1 MAVITITKENF
12 EQEVLACKKP
22 VLLLFMTESC
32 EDSQK
37 QLELWQKLSEELEGS
52 VVFGTVDVNQS
63 VGLAFQYQIMDTPTI
78 IAMSY
83 GIFRGRVKGIQTEKE
98 IKEMITDCGDGTF
111 QIS

>member
-1 MAVITITKENF
+1 MAVRTITKENF

-32 EDSQK
+32 EDSKK
-37 QLELWQKLSEELEGS
+37 QLILWEKLSEELEDS
-52 VVFGTVDVNQS
+52 VIFGIVDVNQS

-78 IAMSY
+78 VAMSY
-83 GIFRGRVKGIQTEKE
+83 GIFRGRVKGIQTEEAIRK
-98 IKEMITDCGDGTF
+98 MIEDCGDGTF